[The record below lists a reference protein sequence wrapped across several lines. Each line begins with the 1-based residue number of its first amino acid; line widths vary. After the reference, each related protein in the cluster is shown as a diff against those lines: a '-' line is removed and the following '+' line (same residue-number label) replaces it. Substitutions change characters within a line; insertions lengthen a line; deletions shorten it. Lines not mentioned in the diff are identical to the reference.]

1 MMLPACDMMA
11 STEQDDA
18 KLAAKV
24 VAAVKAY
31 DAADAVKK
39 EKAIIVGGL
48 LAEAQKLH
56 PSDKAFEAFLERAG
70 GIHIRRA
77 KDLIAIALG
86 RTDFEK
92 HQLDQAAAQQRFRD
106 KQKAEKIERE
116 KAKAA
121 LPKPAPKP
129 DDDALRNASPKP
141 DTSKWSTAHLRE
153 FESAC
158 RTFLPHLNKTDLLE
172 ARAFVELNKWQSN
185 KQRKVA

>member
-1 MMLPACDMMA
+1 MLPARATYDAM
-11 STEQDDA
+11 TEQDDA

-31 DAADAVKK
+31 DEADAVKK

-48 LAEAQKLH
+48 LAEAQKRH
-56 PSDKAFEAFLERAG
+56 PGDKAFEAFLERAG

-86 RTDFEK
+86 RKEFDK
-92 HQLDQAAAQQRFRD
+92 HQADHAAAQQRLRD

-121 LPKPAPKP
+121 LPKP
-129 DDDALRNASPKP
+129 DASRDASPKPEPKPTP
-141 DTSKWSTAHLRE
+141 DTSKWSAAHLRE

-158 RTFLPHLNKTDLLE
+158 RTFLPHLNKTDLLK
-172 ARAFVELNKWQSN
+172 ARAFVEFNKWQSN
-185 KQRKVA
+185 KQRKAA